1 MKNSYLKLP
10 LLIISLMAFTGCN
23 KSDESSF
30 IVDLLKEGDNYK
42 IEEFTNAY
50 SRYIEDV
57 HFFEDVTLTVKNY
70 APHDVFDTYGVGIY
84 QVLTK
89 GETIND
95 LDTYMYYNKTIYLIS
110 THLVK
115 NQVNELSSMVFTD
128 VNKDGSFEITTA
140 YNVTADFRS
149 LSNITTLDT
158 FSLSCVYG
166 RIEETVY
173 FKKNNKGVGFYSKTS
188 KKHLG
193 NIEKYDRY
201 YEFSLPRYELECPS
215 YKIVVTY
222 DKNNSNVP
230 VKYPGSSHSL
240 KVNFELTYLG
250 EDITIT
256 NTNLPYGPQIEFSN
270 GDVKLNVANPYAV
283 VDGTITIKKDQVFKS
298 TSQILDYYDKENP
311 KGTYD
316 MKISFFDKET
326 VSEEKALIA
335 K

>member
-10 LLIISLMAFTGCN
+10 LLMISLMAFTGCN
-23 KSDESSF
+23 KSDSSF

-57 HFFEDVTLTVKNY
+57 HFSEDVTVTAKNY
-70 APHDVFDTYGVGIY
+70 APHDVFDTYGIGIY
-84 QVLTK
+84 EVETK

-95 LDTYMYYNKTIYLIS
+95 LDTYMYYNKTLYLIS
-110 THLVK
+110 RFYVK
-115 NQVNELSSMVFTD
+115 DQVNELSSLVFTD
-128 VNKDGSFEITTA
+128 INNDGSFEITVA
-140 YNVTADFRS
+140 YNVS
-149 LSNITTLDT
+149 SSSSNKSYLTTLDT
-158 FSLSCVYG
+158 FSLNTVNGS
-166 RIEETVY
+166 IEENVY
-173 FKKNNKGVGFYSKTS
+173 FKKNNKGVGFYSKQS
-188 KKHLG
+188 NKLLG
-193 NIEKYDRY
+193 NIAKYDRY

-215 YKIVVTY
+215 YKVVVTY

-256 NTNLPYGPQIEFSN
+256 NTHLPYGPQIEFSN
-270 GDVKLNVANPYAV
+270 GDVKLNVANPYAI

-298 TSQILDYYDKENP
+298 TSQILDYYDKENT

-326 VSEEKALIA
+326 ISEEKVLIV